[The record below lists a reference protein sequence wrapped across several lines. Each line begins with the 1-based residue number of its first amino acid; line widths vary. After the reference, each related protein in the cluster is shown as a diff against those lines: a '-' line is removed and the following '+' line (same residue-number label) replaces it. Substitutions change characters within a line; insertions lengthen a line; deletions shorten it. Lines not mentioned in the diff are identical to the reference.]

1 MEDKKKL
8 SRWLLDN
15 SKDLHL
21 RATQWKWV
29 EEWIPQFYDFEV
41 TIVIDGQTV
50 KGRGIDINSDLAFT
64 KAGAEAIERAICRE
78 NHLATHGV
86 AVHTE
91 YKLASI
97 NARNELVERDRFF
110 CHYLTRT
117 AFQKKT
123 IETTHT
129 PADGSMSK
137 GVSIDFESIQ
147 EKLETHGVEIYVFNM
162 APLNSI
168 QSVICISQGEGVG
181 LTIGLG
187 ASENPHVATQKA
199 LTECLMNTIANL
211 HKKPPPLNISSI
223 LAPPATWPV
232 NHRRLYWQQKEMLSE
247 NHWIL
252 DGDSVFDNHES
263 VELDSF
269 QYTELKS
276 ENRLLQEAPITAI
289 RCLNSHLQ
297 KSLDGVFKPHHVN
310 MKRLRQFSGKHIRIS
325 EINQLAHPLG

>member
-1 MEDKKKL
+1 MEDKKEL

-15 SKDLHL
+15 SEDLHL

-29 EEWIPQFYDFEV
+29 EEWIPQFYDFEAS
-41 TIVIDGQTV
+41 IVVDGQTFR
-50 KGRGIDINSDLAFT
+50 GRGIDTNSDLAFT
-64 KAGAEAIERAICRE
+64 KAGAEAIERAICME
-78 NHLATHGV
+78 NRIATHGV
-86 AVHTE
+86 AVHTDDE
-91 YKLASI
+91 LARL

-129 PADGSMSK
+129 PADGSISE
-137 GVSIDFESIQ
+137 GVGVDFESIQ
-147 EKLETHGVEIYVFNM
+147 NKLETHGVEIYVFNM

-168 QSVICISQGEGVG
+168 QSVICISQGKGIG
-181 LTIGLG
+181 FTIGLG
-187 ASENPHVATQKA
+187 ASENPHTATQKA
-199 LTECLMNTIANL
+199 LTECLMNTIATL
-211 HKKPPPLNISSI
+211 HKKPPPLHINST

-232 NHRRLYWQQKEMLSE
+232 SYRRLYWQQKKILSE

-252 DGDSVFDNHES
+252 DGDSVFDNPES
-263 VELDSF
+263 VEPDSF

-276 ENRLLQEAPITAI
+276 KNRLLQEAPITTV

-297 KSLDGVFKPHHVN
+297 KSLDGVFKPSHIN
-310 MKRLRQFSGKHIRIS
+310 MKRLRQFPGKPVKIS
-325 EINQLAHPLG
+325 ELNQLAHPLG